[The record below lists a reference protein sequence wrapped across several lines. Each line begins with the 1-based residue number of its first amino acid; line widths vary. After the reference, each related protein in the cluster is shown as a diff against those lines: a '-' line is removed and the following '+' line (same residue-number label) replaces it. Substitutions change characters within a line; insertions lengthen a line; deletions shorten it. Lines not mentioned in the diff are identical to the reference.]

1 MIKPGEFPQIDQ
13 SDIIYLDSAAS
24 TLKHVDAVEAVHQYY
39 RYETAN
45 IHRGIHYLSEINTTK
60 YEETRDL
67 VQQLINAPKREE
79 IIFTKGTTESINL
92 VARTWGETNL
102 KKGDEI
108 LISAMEHHSNIVPW
122 QLLCERTGAKL
133 KIIPINKRGEILF
146 DQYVEMLNENV
157 KLISVVMI
165 SNALGT
171 INPVRQMIKAARK
184 KTLAVFMLDA
194 AQAVAHTKIDVQEL
208 GCDFMAFSAHKM
220 FAPTG
225 VGVLYGNQ
233 VILEN
238 MPPYLGG
245 GDMID
250 EVSFEKTTYNT
261 LPHKFEAGT
270 PHIAGVIGFGAAVK
284 YLLSLDFGE
293 VERFENDLLEYGTQR
308 LLDIPGLTLIGTAE
322 KKASILSFVI
332 DGLHA
337 HDVATLI
344 DKYKIAV
351 RTGHHCT
358 QPLMKFFNVPATVR
372 ASLSIYNTKNDID
385 KLADGLTKIKEMFA

>member
-1 MIKPGEFPQIDQ
+1 MIKPGDFPQIDQ
-13 SDIIYLDSAAS
+13 SNIIYLDSAAS
-24 TLKHVDAVEAVHQYY
+24 TLKHVDAVEAVDQYY

-225 VGVLYGNQ
+225 IGVLYGNQ